1 MGKRSQAPA
10 PAPAPVPAPPPV
22 TPAKAYG
29 EPAGTQTPTEVLKQ
43 REEEKQ
49 AVIPAPPEPV
59 RPKSTY
65 LDNEDAAR
73 QKERELAG
81 KSGRRKT
88 RKTGPQGLLDPALVK
103 KKGLMS

>member
-1 MGKRSQAPA
+1 MGKRSAAP
-10 PAPAPVPAPPPV
+10 PPPAPVPAPPPV
-22 TPAKAYG
+22 TPARAYG

>member
-1 MGKRSQAPA
+1 MGKRSQA

-22 TPAKAYG
+22 TPAKADG

-103 KKGLMS
+103 KKGLMT

>member
-1 MGKRSQAPA
+1 MGKRSAAP
-10 PAPAPVPAPPPV
+10 PPPAPVPAPPPV
-22 TPAKAYG
+22 TPARAYG
-29 EPAGTQTPTEVLKQ
+29 EPAGTQTPTEVLKR

-49 AVIPAPPEPV
+49 AVVQAPPEPV

-65 LDNEDAAR
+65 LDSEDAAR
-73 QKERELAG
+73 KKERELAG